1 MGQTDSIGNPCL
13 NLNVFI
19 QNHEVANDST
29 PSFVDL
35 ISNKVIYLKQDQL
48 DSIGGLENNY
58 QILNADNETTF
69 ELIRK
74 TVGRLDKTKLFY
86 RYQQYYKGVLVDGG
100 GYTAVYRVALGPGD
114 EPNEPCESAFMLSTQ
129 ILSEINID
137 VTPQVN
143 DAMISQIINGN
154 VIDGKELIIQHNTYQ
169 NCGYDLFWKVNFDD
183 TNDGAQVS
191 WINAVTGEVI
201 KTVSPH
207 KYLNAPT
214 EDYGS
219 VPNGTV
225 SLDDF
230 TLGNTTILKN
240 ADESV
245 ITYDFTGMHYLGG
258 LNIVDYDNNLIP
270 TTTGNQW
277 TTTIADKLVYQAHY
291 VTTQAVD
298 HYESLDI
305 NFGTVHVAGN
315 IGTVKMGNDN
325 VSAAVIS
332 SGMNEVYIFFS
343 KSNSVTTALVDV
355 AAHELAHSFL
365 DQYLDYTNLGA
376 GSLHEGIAD
385 MFGVYIESVEQGSI
399 DWAMGDDNNNVV
411 RNLITPEFS
420 CFDDVQDSESRH
432 DRGQP
437 LAHWFY
443 LITEGNSSLGIPA
456 LGINTS
462 IQLVI
467 DALSLVGMNSDY
479 QQLRDATLT
488 TIENE
493 FSLCSD
499 EYLAVHR
506 AWTEICLNPNT
517 SICNFS
523 VNGPYQVCEEDD
535 YAVFCIKGGLPNA
548 HYMWKIL
555 GPMSTGYE
563 SFCGMIGNTQ
573 NGCNCLTLT
582 DFPDYPYYPQHITI
596 EIYSPTVGSNYTV
609 RKYLRLIDCNGDD
622 PTCEE
627 YYSLDGLIQENETQV
642 IQSKTE
648 MKDINDLHSENN
660 QLTVYN
666 ILGHLIY
673 QGNTVNWTEQNVSQS
688 GIYLFIYFDQNG
700 TFIRQEKRALIK
712 DF

>member
-1 MGQTDSIGNPCL
+1 MITN
-13 NLNVFI
+13 N
-19 QNHEVANDST
+19 
-29 PSFVDL
+29 
-35 ISNKVIYLKQDQL
+35 VIYLNQDEL
-48 DSIGGLENNY
+48 VSAGGLGN
-58 QILNADNETTF
+58 QHQVMNADNETTF
-69 ELIRK
+69 ALIRE
-74 TVGRLDKTKLFY
+74 TQGRLDKTKIY
-86 RYQQYYKGVLVDGG
+86 RRYQQYYKGVLVDGG
-100 GYTAVYRVALGPGD
+100 GYTAALRVTTGPGD
-114 EPNEPCESAFMLSTQ
+114 EPHDPCDGEGEFMLSPQ
-129 ILSEINID
+129 IFSGININ
-137 VTPQVN
+137 VTPQIN
-143 DAMISQIINGN
+143 DATISQIINGN
-154 VIDGKELIIQHNTYQ
+154 VIGGKELIIQHDTYQ

-191 WINAVTGEVI
+191 WINATTGELI
-201 KTVSPH
+201 KTISPH

-214 EDYGS
+214 EDYGVGS
-219 VPNGTV
+219 SGTV
-225 SLDDF
+225 FLDDF

-258 LNIVDYDNNLIP
+258 LSIDDYDNNLIP
-270 TTTGNQW
+270 TTNGNQW
-277 TTTIADKLVYQAHY
+277 TTTVADKLVYQAHH
-291 VTTQAVD
+291 VTTRVVE
-298 HYESLDI
+298 HYDESLSI

-315 IGTVKMGNDN
+315 IGTVKIGNDN

-332 SGMNEVYIFFS
+332 SGMNDVHIFFS
-343 KSNSVTTALVDV
+343 KSNSITTALIDV
-355 AAHELAHSFL
+355 AAHELAHAFL
-365 DQYLDYTNLGA
+365 DQFLDYSNLEA

-385 MFGVYIESVEQGSI
+385 MFGVYIESLEQGSI
-399 DWAMGDDNNNVV
+399 DWEMGDDNDNIV
-411 RNLITPEFS
+411 RNLISPEFS

-432 DRGQP
+432 DRGEP
-437 LAHWFY
+437 LGHWFY
-443 LITEGNSSLGIPA
+443 LITEGNPSLGIPS

-467 DALSLVGMNSDY
+467 DALSLIGTTSDY
-479 QQLRDATLT
+479 PQLRDATLT

-493 FSLCSD
+493 FGLCSD

-506 AWTEICLNPNT
+506 AWAEICLEPNT
-517 SICNFS
+517 SNCSFS
-523 VNGPYQVCEEDD
+523 VNGPYQVCEEDN
-535 YAVFCIKGGLPNA
+535 YAVFCVEGGLPNT
-548 HYMWKIL
+548 HYMWRIL

-563 SFCGMIGNTQ
+563 SLCGMTGNTQ

-582 DFPDYPYYPQHITI
+582 DFPDYPFYPQNVTI
-596 EIYSPTVGSNYTV
+596 EIYSPSVGSNYTV

-627 YYSLDGLIQENETQV
+627 YYSLDGLIQGNETQL

-648 MKDINDLHSENN
+648 IKIEDMNGLHSENN

-673 QGNTVNWTEQNVSQS
+673 QGNIVNWTEQNVSQS
-688 GIYLFIYFDQNG
+688 GIYLFIYSDENG